1 MELGVQ
7 YFESL
12 QYSRAIYHFTEVVNL
27 MSHRPTEPIVGEAD
41 RYIQQAKRR
50 LQAAELFP

>member
-1 MELGVQ
+1 MEIGVK

-12 QYSRAIYHFTEVVNL
+12 QYQRAIYHFNEVVAL
-27 MSHRPTEPIVGEAD
+27 LAHRPAEALVKEAEK
-41 RYIQQAKRR
+41 YIDQCRRR